1 MLRAFANYNMID
13 LFGRGPWIDENSP
26 TGAVPPTYDRR
37 QLFDATVAD
46 LVAHVDN
53 MLPAAQQE
61 YGRLSREAGYM
72 LLAKLYLNA
81 EVYTGTA
88 MWQECADALKHVV
101 ETGLELAPEYKY
113 LFCRSNDKYVGN
125 GEIIWGVPL
134 RIGYTE
140 GYGATTYLT
149 AGAWM
154 EPDDDDSPLAQQL
167 KKLNNNGT
175 PWSGL
180 RLRPELSKVLKG
192 DPRRLIYEGSYQEEI
207 PDLASYDEASCGYM
221 LIKYTNTDETDYY
234 NEAGETNNGTQMSET
249 DYPVF
254 RLADAYLMLAECQL
268 HGVNCN
274 GYDYLNKVRARVDL
288 APLSNP
294 AASEVLAE
302 RQRELYMEGH
312 RRSDLIRFGLYT
324 GSNYLWSWKGGVYTG
339 ASIPEYRALFPIPY
353 QYVATVGQ
361 NPGY

>member
-1 MLRAFANYNMID
+1 M
-13 LFGRGPWIDENSP
+13 
-26 TGAVPPTYDRR
+26 
-37 QLFDATVAD
+37 
-46 LVAHVDN
+46 
-53 MLPAAQQE
+53 
-61 YGRLSREAGYM
+61 
-72 LLAKLYLNA
+72 
-81 EVYTGTA
+81 
-88 MWQECADALKHVV
+88 
-101 ETGLELAPEYKY
+101 
-113 LFCRSNDKYVGN
+113 
-125 GEIIWGVPL
+125 
-134 RIGYTE
+134 
-140 GYGATTYLT
+140 
-149 AGAWM
+149 
-154 EPDDDDSPLAQQL
+154 
-167 KKLNNNGT
+167 
-175 PWSGL
+175 
-180 RLRPELSKVLKG
+180 LKG

-324 GSNYLWSWKGGVYTG
+324 GSSYLWSWKGGVYTG